1 MRESCASRSWIFGP
15 LSRLDARC
23 DGLDEPIDLDAES
36 PSRSHAREVDVE
48 PRLNRELALPYSTDQ
63 RRAAVPGPPDGER
76 RQLPAICRA
85 RQRLDRHHDAARR
98 G

>member
-23 DGLDEPIDLDAES
+23 DGPDEPIDLDAES

-48 PRLNRELALPYSTDQ
+48 PRLNRELALP
-63 RRAAVPGPPDGER
+63 
-76 RQLPAICRA
+76 
-85 RQRLDRHHDAARR
+85 
-98 G
+98 